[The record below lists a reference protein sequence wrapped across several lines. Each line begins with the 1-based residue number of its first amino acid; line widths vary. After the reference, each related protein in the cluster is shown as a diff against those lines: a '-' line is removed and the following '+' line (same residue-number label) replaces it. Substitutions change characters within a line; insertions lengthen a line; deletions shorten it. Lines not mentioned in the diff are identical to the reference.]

1 MCDMCGTES
10 RLFKTSIEGSKM
22 NVCKACSKFGRAI
35 SQAKPKPKFKSNKNE
50 QFRKKVVP
58 QKEMVQVLKKD
69 FSKRIREAREKLGF
83 KQIELAKKLAERE
96 SLVQK
101 IESNQFTPSIRL
113 ARKLENHLR
122 IKIIEQHE
130 EKHDKSFKTSKRS
143 LTIGDML
150 GLKS

>member
-1 MCDMCGTES
+1 MCGTES
-10 RLFKTSIEGSKM
+10 RLIKTDIEGSKM
-22 NVCKACSKFGRAI
+22 SVCKACSKFGRVMHTA
-35 SQAKPKPKFKSNKNE
+35 KPKFKPRKKGE
-50 QFRKKVVP
+50 FHKKKVVP
-58 QKEMVQVLKKD
+58 KKELVQIVKKD
-69 FSKRIREAREKLGF
+69 FSRIIHNAREKLGL
-83 KQIELAKKLAERE
+83 KQIELAKKIAERE

-130 EKHDKSFKTSKRS
+130 EKHDKTFKKTKRS

-150 GLKS
+150 GVKS